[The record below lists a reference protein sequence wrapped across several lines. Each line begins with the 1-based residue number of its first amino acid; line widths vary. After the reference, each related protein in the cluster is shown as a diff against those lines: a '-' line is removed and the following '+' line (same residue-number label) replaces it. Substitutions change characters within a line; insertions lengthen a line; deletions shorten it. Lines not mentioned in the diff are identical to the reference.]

1 MVVQPKLS
9 HTLLAS
15 SEMRDSN
22 FAVSLCREFRKR
34 VTESGSLLEISLT
47 FPSMVKQLR
56 MVTAFSE
63 ISVATIENGDKKD
76 QILMKSK

>member
-1 MVVQPKLS
+1 
-9 HTLLAS
+9 
-15 SEMRDSN
+15 MRDSD
-22 FAVSLCREFRKR
+22 FAVSFKNAFQP
-34 VTESGSLLEISLT
+34 VNFGSGSLLKISLI

>member
-1 MVVQPKLS
+1 
-9 HTLLAS
+9 
-15 SEMRDSN
+15 
-22 FAVSLCREFRKR
+22 
-34 VTESGSLLEISLT
+34 
-47 FPSMVKQLR
+47 MVKQLR